1 MGIIYVIKNDI
12 NDKLYVGKTITT
24 LANRWLHHKDDY
36 QKYDWHLYRAMR
48 KYGIEH
54 FWIEKLED
62 CADEVIN
69 EREKYWIKE
78 LNALENGYNMTS
90 GGEGRI
96 TLDREAIVEL
106 WNKGYSA
113 LQIADL
119 IGSGWS
125 GPIIDV
131 LEQQGLY
138 DAEEIKRRKQIDI
151 ANKQSTSRIIQYNE
165 KAEIVN
171 VFNSKKEAA
180 EKTGLSHSAIS
191 TALDT
196 GYAGGGFLWRREG
209 EDPPTPRKIRQTKI
223 RPVAQ
228 IDLKTNEIIAIYKNA
243 SEAARAI
250 GTTASC
256 ISAVCRK
263 ERNKHHNFG
272 WKYIEEEN
280 K

>member
-138 DAEEIKRRKQIDI
+138 NAEEIKRRKQIDI

-165 KAEIVN
+165 KAEVVN

-180 EKTGLSHSAIS
+180 EYTGISRKNIS
-191 TALDT
+191 TALTT
-196 GYAGGGFLWRREG
+196 GQGAGGFLWRREN
-209 EDPPTPRKIRQTKI
+209 EEPPKPRKIKTQKKRKI
-223 RPVAQ
+223 EQ
-228 IDLKTNEIIAIYKNA
+228 IDLESGKVVAIYNTTR
-243 SEAARAI
+243 EAAQAVQ
-250 GTTASC
+250 GTSST
-256 ISAVCRK
+256 ISAVCNGH
-263 ERNKHHNFG
+263 RNKHKGFG
-272 WKYIEEEN
+272 WRYIE
-280 K
+280 

>member
-12 NDKLYVGKTITT
+12 NDKLYVGKTVTT

-36 QKYDWHLYRAMR
+36 QKYNWHLYRAMR

-54 FWIEKLED
+54 FWIEQIEECD
-62 CADEVIN
+62 DDIIN

-78 LNALENGYNMTS
+78 LNTLKEGYNMTP
-90 GGEGRI
+90 GGDGRI
-96 TLDREAIVEL
+96 ILDRQKIIDL
-106 WNKGYSA
+106 WNQGYSA

-119 IGSGWS
+119 VGSGWS
-125 GPIIDV
+125 SPIIDV

-138 DAEEIKRRKQIDI
+138 DAEEIKRRKMIDI
-151 ANKQSTSRIIQYNE
+151 ANKQSKSRIIQYNE

-171 VFNSKKEAA
+171 IFNSKEEAA
-180 EKTGLSHSAIS
+180 QKTGINRKNIA
-191 TALDT
+191 TALDIGT
-196 GYAGGGFLWRREG
+196 GAGGFLWGREG
-209 EDPPTPRKIRQTKI
+209 DNPPQPRKIKTSKVRQ
-223 RPVAQ
+223 VEQ
-228 IDLKTNEIIAIYKNA
+228 IDLQTGEVIATYKNA

-250 GTTASC
+250 QTAATS
-256 ISAVCRK
+256 ISAVCRG
-263 ERNKHHNFG
+263 ERHKHRNFG

>member
-78 LNALENGYNMTS
+78 LKALENGYNMTS

-171 VFNSKKEAA
+171 IFNSKKEAA
-180 EKTGLSHSAIS
+180 EKTGISRTAIS

-196 GYAGGGFLWRREG
+196 GYAGGGFLWGREG
-209 EDPPTPRKIRQTKI
+209 ETPPIPRKIRQTKV

-250 GTTASC
+250 QTAATS
-256 ISAVCRK
+256 ISAVCRG
-263 ERNKHHNFG
+263 ERHKHRNFG

>member
-12 NDKLYVGKTITT
+12 NDKLYVGKTVTT

-54 FWIEKLED
+54 FRIEQIEECD
-62 CADEVIN
+62 DAIID
-69 EREKYWIKE
+69 EREVYWINR
-78 LNALENGYNMTS
+78 LDSYNCGYNMTI
-90 GGEGRI
+90 GGEGR
-96 TLDREAIVEL
+96 TALNRERIVQL
-106 WNKGYSA
+106 WNEGYSA
-113 LQIADL
+113 LQIANKV
-119 IGSGWS
+119 GSRWS
-125 GPIIDV
+125 DPIIDI

-138 DAEEIKRRKQIDI
+138 DAEEIKRRKMIDI
-151 ANKQSTSRIIQYNE
+151 ANKQSLNRIIQYNE
-165 KAEIVN
+165 KAEVVD

-180 EKTGLSHSAIS
+180 EKTGLSYSAIS

-228 IDLKTNEIIAIYKNA
+228 IDLKTNEIIAIYQNA

-263 ERNKHHNFG
+263 ERHKHRNFG